1 MKKYQIADFIFGI
14 HMEESLE
21 IPENFKKFL
30 IDTDEEVQ
38 VEYFLEIVDKL
49 PELDG
54 ECVSQRIDLKV
65 YKKDDLEYR
74 RMNFMGMEESYGQ
87 YEEISQDQVKLYLK
101 REFVHMINVDTV
113 FVSLFAMEK
122 RMLAKDAM
130 VLHCSVL
137 KVKSGVILFSG
148 PSGIGKSTQAG
159 LWMKYRKARVINGD
173 RTLLKKENG
182 RCLAAEDNEIEIT
195 AGIDKM
201 GAGQYTYPVFSSL
214 KEWKGEADVI
224 VDFSAAA
231 AVDELLDFC
240 EETKMPV
247 VLCTTGLSDSQI
259 RRAEE
264 VSKSAAIVRSA
275 NMSLGVNLLLKLV
288 AEAAKVLAGAHI
300 IIQLMI
306 ENSVIVV

>member
-21 IPENFKKFL
+21 IPENFKKFV

-38 VEYFLEIVDKL
+38 VEYFLEVVDKL

-65 YKKDDLEYR
+65 YKKDNLEYR

-87 YEEISQDQVKLYLK
+87 YEEISQNQVKLYLK

-159 LWMKYRKARVINGD
+159 LWTKYRKARVINGD

-182 RCLAAEDNEIEIT
+182 R
-195 AGIDKM
+195 
-201 GAGQYTYPVFSSL
+201 
-214 KEWKGEADVI
+214 W
-224 VDFSAAA
+224 
-231 AVDELLDFC
+231 
-240 EETKMPV
+240 
-247 VLCTTGLSDSQI
+247 
-259 RRAEE
+259 
-264 VSKSAAIVRSA
+264 
-275 NMSLGVNLLLKLV
+275 MSLGWPICGSSEICHNESFPVKAIVFLGQAPENGGMRCRYFDSVKQLISQLTINVWNPSVVEKIWSM
-288 AEAAKVLAGAHI
+288 AEDLAAQVPVFYYHCNMEKYAVDTLESLIHDVL
-300 IIQLMI
+300 
-306 ENSVIVV
+306 